1 VPIYDDL
8 ERQAAALAM
17 QHALAHDLRAPL
29 RHIHAFSSLLREQI
43 IVREDPEAL
52 RLLRVI
58 TDAAGQADHM
68 VAALAR
74 LASLEAADVNISAV
88 ALLPLCSEA
97 ANDVARQWPGRRL
110 LVQLDLASTVLA
122 DAALLR
128 ALLHALLH
136 NAMRFSPGDAA
147 RVDLTECVAAADS
160 VQVSI
165 RDEGV
170 GFPAAGGTR
179 LPAAF
184 NRLHDIKDFPA
195 PEDHGGTGLV
205 GARILA
211 RRMGGSLQLAL
222 PSGVGAE
229 LLLTLRRAS

>member
-1 VPIYDDL
+1 MPIYDDL

-17 QHALAHDLRAPL
+17 QHALTHDLRAPL
-29 RHIHAFSSLLREQI
+29 RHIHAFSALLREQI
-43 IVREDPEAL
+43 AGHADAEAL
-52 RLLRVI
+52 RLLRI
-58 TDAAGQADHM
+58 INDAAGQADRM
-68 VAALAR
+68 VSALAG
-74 LASLEAADVNISAV
+74 LAALEAADLNLSTV
-88 ALLPLCSEA
+88 ALLPLCSDA
-97 ANDVARQWPGRRL
+97 ANDVARQWPGRRMDL
-110 LVQLDLASTVLA
+110 QLDVASTVHA

-128 ALLHALLH
+128 TLLHALLH

-147 RVDLTECVAAADS
+147 RVDLSESAGSADA
-160 VQVSI
+160 VEVSI

-184 NRLHDIKDFPA
+184 DRRHNIEDYPA

-205 GARILA
+205 GARIIA
-211 RRMGGSLQLAL
+211 RRMGGNLRLAP

-229 LLLTLRRAS
+229 LLLTLPRAS